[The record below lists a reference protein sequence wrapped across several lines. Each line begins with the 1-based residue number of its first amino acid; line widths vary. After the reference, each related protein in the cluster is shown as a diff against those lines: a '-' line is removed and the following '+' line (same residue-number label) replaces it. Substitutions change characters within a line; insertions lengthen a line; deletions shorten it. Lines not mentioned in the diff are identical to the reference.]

1 MIYNKSGHPIEVKK
15 ISVRLWSQRDEIEA
29 AIGRRMKECEA
40 AGVPLFIDDI
50 KRFYNLNL
58 QTPLNDQSNV
68 LQLHSKTDEAESMA
82 NLMESIKDEAVPEVA
97 AAPPVDGEAVA
108 VAESKTFDQAEQLIA
123 EQNKQGLE
131 TKKPNPILERPYKRQ
146 PPDLDKISYGFTLL
160 SDINM
165 ESILSFTKDK
175 FLQGQSVV
183 VEFLI
188 PQSFMMT
195 ATVTY
200 CHFYA
205 LRSRIISSTKPDY
218 RLQCFFSF
226 SILGER
232 DTLRKFLKS
241 IEPDLSHGKKKV
253 AKDAEDDSL
262 GI

>member
-15 ISVRLWSQRDEIEA
+15 ISIRLWALRDEIEA

-58 QTPLNDQSNV
+58 QSPLSEQANV
-68 LQLHSKTDEAESMA
+68 LQLHPKTDEAESMA
-82 NLMESIKDEAVPEVA
+82 NLMESLNEAEP
-97 AAPPVDGEAVA
+97 DG
-108 VAESKTFDQAEQLIA
+108 ESKTFTEAEQILA
-123 EQNKQGLE
+123 DQNKQGLE
-131 TKKPNPILERPYKRQ
+131 TKKPNPILDRPYQRQ
-146 PPDLDKISYGFTLL
+146 APDLDKISYGFTLL
-160 SDINM
+160 ADINM
-165 ESILSFTKDK
+165 EGILSFNKEK

-188 PQSFMMT
+188 PQSFMMM
-195 ATVTY
+195 AQVSY
-200 CHFYA
+200 CHYYA

-218 RLQCFFSF
+218 RLQCKFTFSVP
-226 SILGER
+226 GER

-241 IEPDLSHGKKKV
+241 IEPTVGTSKKPK
-253 AKDAEDDSL
+253 KDAEDDSL